1 MWNNDIEKIFVNL
14 TCNVVSIICLYGGD
28 VVYYGWKIKVYI
40 RDESVLDYWIIGY
53 VRIDFL
59 EG

>member
-1 MWNNDIEKIFVNL
+1 M
-14 TCNVVSIICLYGGD
+14 CNVVSIICLYGGD

-40 RDESVLDYWIIGY
+40 WDESVLDYWIIGY